1 MYYKLRGSMGEFE
14 ALQAQGWLWAYLGV
28 FAAGFVTSLTPCVY
42 PMIPIVLG
50 IFGAKDTSR
59 LKAFGLATLYV
70 IGMGVTFAAL
80 GIVVFIG
87 SFVLL
92 DRLTPYRLWKEIID
106 DHNTALAILIG
117 AIALGLSI
125 IVAAAIH

>member
-1 MYYKLRGSMGEFE
+1 MTDTL
-14 ALQAQGWLWAYLGV
+14 
-28 FAAGFVTSLTPCVY
+28 AANLVAA
-42 PMIPIVLG
+42 IV
-50 IFGAKDTSR
+50 
-59 LKAFGLATLYV
+59 
-70 IGMGVTFAAL
+70 FAAL
-80 GIVVFIG
+80 GITVFIG
-87 SFVLL
+87 SFILL